1 MPVCADII
9 FNMKNTVNDTRT
21 EQTSKSGQTNAGQT
35 IIDDDAVYKN
45 NIHIHITWYYDPP
58 HCLSA
63 PCKNSGVF
71 ISLMSHIAL
80 AVGL

>member
-1 MPVCADII
+1 
-9 FNMKNTVNDTRT
+9 MKNTVNDTRT

-58 HCLSA
+58 TVCQRRVKTVECLYR
-63 PCKNSGVF
+63 
-71 ISLMSHIAL
+71 
-80 AVGL
+80 